1 MRARLLLFLFF
12 FIVLP
17 WVNGCGEIGPG
28 TVEKSSGRTARV
40 EVAVVKSTTHP
51 EIYEAMGTV
60 LAQTT
65 SILSSKLMGTV
76 RSILVEEGQ
85 PVKAAQY
92 RGRSH
97 YLNFQ
102 SHHLF
107 VIVCACHANP
117 E

>member
-1 MRARLLLFLFF
+1 
-12 FIVLP
+12 LP

-76 RSILVEEGQ
+76 RSILVEEEF
-85 PVKAAQY
+85 